1 MCQSL
6 KGSERLV
13 IAENT
18 FFFLSMRA
26 STNPT
31 TGSWNKIEF
40 SQYEEGGSF
49 YYKLL
54 LNGNS
59 FGQCESVMSNSSPQN
74 FENLKVYL
82 GNPWYAPATNAKL
95 RNVKVWS
102 SAGKM
107 MYGESK
113 CDDETGKYNN

>member
-1 MCQSL
+1 MDCNTLGQL
-6 KGSERLV
+6 SE
-13 IAENT
+13 
-18 FFFLSMRA
+18 
-26 STNPT
+26 
-31 TGSWNKIEF
+31 GSWYKIEF

-59 FGQCESVMSNSSPQN
+59 FGRCESVMSNSSPQK

-102 SAGKM
+102 SAEKM
-107 MYGESK
+107 LYGESK
-113 CDDETGKYNN
+113 CDDGTGKYNN